1 MDEGLGPTVTAEKAP
16 FLVEKKRRPLGVIAA
31 AKGPSL
37 ELSRAKP
44 ILALRFRAPILPD
57 GAIRAS

>member
-1 MDEGLGPTVTAEKAP
+1 MDEGFGPTVTAENAP

-37 ELSRAKP
+37 ELPRAKP